1 MTAVET
7 STAESR
13 SLGNAS
19 LAGPLG
25 GLPSDGGDD
34 VVGVGTCRGEVA
46 PALFILAIEVHGSGS
61 ARTG

>member
-19 LAGPLG
+19 LAGPLA
-25 GLPSDGGDD
+25 GLPSDGSDD
-34 VVGVGTCRGEVA
+34 VVGVGACGGEFV
-46 PALFILAIEVHGSGS
+46 PALFVH
-61 ARTG
+61 AV